1 MAKRRGADLKF
12 FAQRLAMVVPT
23 VLLVSL
29 LIFLVMRLIPGDPAV
44 ILAGDFATA
53 ESVKQLRQEWGLDRP
68 VAVQYLSYLKNLASG
83 NMGQSIASRQPVTSE
98 IAARFPVT
106 LQLAFWGSII
116 AVVLGVLAGVMGA
129 TRALTGWDYT
139 SMILSMVGIS
149 TPVFWSGLILILI
162 FSVKLSW
169 LPSGGTGTFS
179 HMILPSVSLGLFSA
193 GVLARQTRASMMEVL
208 SHDYVRTARSKGL
221 PERVVVY
228 RHAMKNAMLP
238 VVTIVGIQFG
248 RMLGGA
254 VLVESVFSLPG
265 IGRFLI
271 IAISQRDY
279 PVVQGIVLLLA
290 VSFVLINLMVDLVY
304 SVVDPRIRQ

>member
-1 MAKRRGADLKF
+1 
-12 FAQRLAMVVPT
+12 MVVPT
-23 VLLVSL
+23 LLLVSL
-29 LIFLVMRLIPGDPAV
+29 LVFLMMRLIPGDPAV

-53 ESVKQLRQEWGLDRP
+53 ESVKQLRHEWGLDRP
-68 VAVQYLSYLKNLASG
+68 VAVQYLSYLKNLATG
-83 NMGQSIASRQPVTSE
+83 KMGLSIASRQPVTTE

-116 AVVLGVLAGVMGA
+116 AVLLGVWAGVMGA
-129 TRALTGWDYT
+129 TRAFTAWDYT

-149 TPVFWSGLILILI
+149 IPVFWSGLILILI
-162 FSVKLSW
+162 FSIMLGW
-169 LPSGGTGTFS
+169 LPSGGTGTIS
-179 HMILPSVSLGLFSA
+179 HMILPAVSLGLFSA
-193 GVLARQTRASMMEVL
+193 GVLARQTRASMVEAL

-221 PERVVVY
+221 RERVVVY
-228 RHAMKNAMLP
+228 RHALKNAMLP

-271 IAISQRDY
+271 IAINQRDY

-290 VSFVLINLMVDLVY
+290 VSFVVINLMVDLVY